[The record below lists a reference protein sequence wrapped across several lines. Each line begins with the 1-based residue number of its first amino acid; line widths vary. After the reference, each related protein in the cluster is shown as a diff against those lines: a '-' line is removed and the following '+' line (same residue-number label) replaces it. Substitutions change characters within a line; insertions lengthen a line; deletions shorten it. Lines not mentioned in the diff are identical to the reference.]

1 MTAQQSPQPNPNP
14 DPAPPKKT
22 ATALPVGRGAI
33 WAAGAFL
40 LGAFLIYNSVDTSAD
55 AKPQSHHAPAAT
67 GHHTRPATDLTLPR
81 SVPKRLTIPEIAVDA
96 PFTPLTLAESGQL
109 NPPPAGEKNLVGW
122 YQDGASPGERGAAIV
137 AGHVDTKTGP
147 AVFLQLETLKP
158 GATVEIT
165 REDGIVA
172 TFQVDSVETFSK
184 ASFPND
190 RVYADTPDAQ
200 LRLITCGGSYD
211 RKVKDYMANVVAF
224 AHLVSS
230 KRA

>member
-1 MTAQQSPQPNPNP
+1 MTAQQSSQPNPNP
-14 DPAPPKKT
+14 DPPEEAAAPRT
-22 ATALPVGRGAI
+22 VGRGLI

-40 LGAFLIYNSVDTSAD
+40 LGSFLVYNSVDDSAD
-55 AKPQSHHAPAAT
+55 ATPQS
-67 GHHTRPATDLTLPR
+67 RPAVAASAHHRAAAPHSDLALSR
-81 SVPKRLTIPEIAVDA
+81 SAPKRLTIPELGVDA
-96 PFTPLTLAESGQL
+96 PFTRLTLGPTGQL
-109 NPPPAGEKNLVGW
+109 NPPPANDKNLVGW
-122 YQDGASPGERGAAIV
+122 YQDGAAPGERGAAIV

-147 AVFLQLETLKP
+147 AVFLQLEILKP

-172 TFQVDSVETFSK
+172 TFKIDSVETFSK
-184 ASFPND
+184 ANFPND

-211 RKVKDYMANVVAF
+211 RKAKDYVANVVAF
-224 AHLVSS
+224 AHLASS